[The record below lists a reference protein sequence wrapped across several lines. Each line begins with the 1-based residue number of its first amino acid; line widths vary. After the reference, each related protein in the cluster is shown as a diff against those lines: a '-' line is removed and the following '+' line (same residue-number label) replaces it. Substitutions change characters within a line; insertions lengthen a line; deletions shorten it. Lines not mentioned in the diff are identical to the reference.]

1 MNPTEIEEVIG
12 FPYSLI
18 LSLAETEEGLN
29 CLLSLAIHNAEQ
41 RGMNQI
47 INNTN
52 HNLRTMMYA
61 GYNETSIAN

>member
-18 LSLAETEEGLN
+18 LSLEGLN